1 MNKFLR
7 SLMMVVVMFSLFASA
22 HSQASVVI
30 GGTRMIYPAD
40 DREITVK
47 LTNEGSRPALVQ
59 VWLDEGDEAST
70 PDTADVPFTV
80 SPPIFRMDADK
91 GQAVRIV
98 YTRQPLPSDRES
110 LFWINVLEVPP
121 KAENSDERNLLQ
133 FAFRTRI
140 KLFFRP
146 NGLAGDATSAPS
158 RLSWKLVPAANG
170 KGPALQVSNPT
181 AFHVS
186 FAHVGLKQ
194 AGQSVGGQ
202 GGGMV
207 APHGN
212 TLFPLKDIS
221 QVSGD
226 AQAEFT
232 VINDYGALN
241 PLVAPLTR

>member
-1 MNKFLR
+1 MNKYLR
-7 SLMMVVVMFSLFASA
+7 SLMVVVATFSLFASA

-30 GGTRMIYPAD
+30 GGTRMVYPAD

-59 VWLDEGDEAST
+59 VWLDQGDETST

-98 YTRQPLPSDRES
+98 HTRQPMPSDRES

-121 KAENSDERNLLQ
+121 KAENSDDRNLLQ

-146 NGLAGDATSAPS
+146 NGLPGDAASAPP
-158 RLSWKLVPAANG
+158 RLSWKLVPAADG
-170 KGPALQVSNPT
+170 KGHALQVSNPT

-186 FAHVGLKQ
+186 FAQVALKQ
-194 AGQSVGGQ
+194 AGQSLGGQ

-207 APHGN
+207 APQG
-212 TLFPLKDIS
+212 TALFPLKDVS
-221 QVSGD
+221 QIAAD

-241 PLVAPLTR
+241 PLTAPLTR

>member
-1 MNKFLR
+1 MNNFLR
-7 SLMMVVVMFSLFASA
+7 SLLLGVATLSIFASA

-30 GGTRMIYPAD
+30 GGTRMVYPAD

-59 VWLDEGDEAST
+59 VWMDEGDEKST
-70 PDTADVPFTV
+70 PDTADVPFTI

-98 YTRQPLPSDRES
+98 YTRQPLPADRES

-121 KAENSDERNLLQ
+121 KAENGDDRNLLQ

-146 NGLAGDATSAPS
+146 NGLSGDAATAPS
-158 RLSWKLVPAANG
+158 RLSWKLIAGEGG
-170 KGPALQVSNPT
+170 KGHALQVSNPT

-186 FAHVGLKQ
+186 FAQVGLKQ
-194 AGQSVGGQ
+194 GGQSVGGQ

-207 APHGN
+207 APSG
-212 TLFPLKDIS
+212 TAVFPLKDVS
-221 QVSGD
+221 QVSAD
-226 AQAEFT
+226 AQADFS

-241 PLVAPLTR
+241 PLTAPLAR